1 MSPDRRVK
9 VTSPQT
15 RIALARRSRVVR
27 GALPLPGPVDPE
39 RALWVFRAQRRATVR
54 TVTLLGVVLFGTSG
68 LIAVAPA
75 LDRVT
80 LAGMP
85 LSWLVL
91 MTATYPVLLVIA
103 VLHVRAAERI
113 DATAPGAARRD
124 RRP

>member
-27 GALPLPGPVDPE
+27 GALPLPGPADPE
-39 RALWVFRAQRRATVR
+39 RALRVFRAQRRATVR
-54 TVTLLGVVLFGTSG
+54 TVALLGVVLFGTSG
-68 LIAVAPA
+68 VIAVAPA
-75 LDRVT
+75 LDQVT
-80 LAGMP
+80 LAGIP

-113 DATAPGAARRD
+113 DATAPGATRRD
-124 RRP
+124 GRP